1 MLYLSFEDIESTG
14 EFIENVRS
22 ISPLSHYLYTLFR
35 ENRTGSCVSRD
46 LSDICGPRQR
56 GFLESYIVRDEFG
69 IEAFAPSGGR
79 NPLAG
84 LESRETVILLSALI
98 ESGRYDAIVT
108 DTGDRLDDAAL
119 TCAEMAEKICFV
131 TAGNVNDRR
140 EEQFL
145 QHLML
150 RCGENI
156 TEKILKVRNKVNRR
170 EAVTD
175 SMAQGESMI
184 DTGIYI
190 GKTNSIIRAG
200 KVRKIILENDFG
212 SKVDMITKRLTEPR
226 VC

>member
-1 MLYLSFEDIESTG
+1 
-14 EFIENVRS
+14 
-22 ISPLSHYLYTLFR
+22 
-35 ENRTGSCVSRD
+35 
-46 LSDICGPRQR
+46 
-56 GFLESYIVRDEFG
+56 
-69 IEAFAPSGGR
+69 
-79 NPLAG
+79 
-84 LESRETVILLSALI
+84 
-98 ESGRYDAIVT
+98 
-108 DTGDRLDDAAL
+108 
-119 TCAEMAEKICFV
+119 
-131 TAGNVNDRR
+131 
-140 EEQFL
+140 
-145 QHLML
+145 ML

-175 SMAQGESMI
+175 SMEQGESMI